1 MRTGSES
8 PTGGVEAP
16 VLEGAA
22 GVMTNEGHGL
32 GEAEEAIVVVRAEKW
47 TRSELNWRG
56 MVGGE
61 RVSAGPKLVQ
71 WPCEVF

>member
-16 VLEGAA
+16 VLEGPT

-32 GEAEEAIVVVRAEKW
+32 GDAEETVMVVRAGKW
-47 TRSELNWRG
+47 TRFEL
-56 MVGGE
+56 
-61 RVSAGPKLVQ
+61 A
-71 WPCEVF
+71 